1 MNREI
6 KKTMNKKYTHVLWDW
21 NGTLIDDM
29 WLCVDVI
36 NELLQKYDKPVL
48 TLHEYQKHFDFPVK
62 DYYERIGFDFKK
74 TPFEIVGTEFING
87 YYERWHECKLHEN
100 VEDVLRAIRDAGLTQ
115 SILSAAD
122 VKMLNAGV
130 ELFHLKE
137 YFDELI
143 GLDHHYAHGKIDI
156 ARAYMS
162 RTGLN
167 PGQVLYI
174 GDTTHDCDV
183 AQEIKVDVVLFTNG
197 HHTPDR
203 LENCGVPMID
213 SLRKVLEI
221 LGIV

>member
-1 MNREI
+1 M
-6 KKTMNKKYTHVLWDW
+6 KKYTHVLWDW

-36 NELLQKYDKPVL
+36 NELLQKYNKPVL
-48 TLHEYQKHFDFPVK
+48 SLREYQKHFDFPVK
-62 DYYERIGFDFKK
+62 DYYERIGFDFEK

-87 YYERWHECKLHEN
+87 YYKRWHECKVHKN
-100 VEDVLRAIRDAGLTQ
+100 VKRVLRAIRDAGLTQ

-130 ELFHLKE
+130 KLFHLQE

-143 GLDHHYAHGKIDI
+143 GLDHHYAHGKVDI
-156 ARAYMS
+156 ARAYMQRS
-162 RTGLN
+162 GLN
-167 PGQVLYI
+167 PDRVLYI

-183 AQEIKVDVVLFTNG
+183 AREINVDVVLFTNG
-197 HHTPDR
+197 HHTQAR

-213 SLRKVLEI
+213 SLRKVLDIPGIAERI
-221 LGIV
+221 LSR